1 MSNIILALMENDSP
15 DAFAND
21 VANAY
26 FQNPAHVRS
35 LLNDNCINECVDY
48 VLDNQRVEFDLS
60 DLALF
65 EDEPFFAKPSR
76 QRGKRKHNKKAVRR
90 KGSAKR
96 FRDRSRKCA
105 SEGHTIH
112 VYHRGMVGD
121 WSVRG
126 RALEEAGEVAV
137 RNSYRIVRDIE
148 VDPEALKEE
157 ETETRT
163 FTYADGFTLSM
174 SMSKSAW
181 EKEEEDDFDPDYN
194 WSKKY
199 DIPEFYWNDHYWDDR
214 HHADD
219 DSEDEDNGIK
229 LPAECQTWEFSPQEL
244 ADIMQKLANAT
255 PEQRALVRQFFAE
268 KL

>member
-1 MSNIILALMENDSP
+1 MNPVLALMQNDSP
-15 DAFAND
+15 DKFAND

-26 FQNPAHVRS
+26 FANPAHVRS
-35 LLNDNCINECVDY
+35 LLNENCINECVDY
-48 VLDNQRVEFDLS
+48 VLGNQRVEFDLS
-60 DLALF
+60 DLDLF
-65 EDEPFFAKPSR
+65 NEDEEQVFVKPSR
-76 QRGKRKHNKKAVRR
+76 QRGKRKHDKKAVKR

-105 SEGHTIH
+105 SEGHMCKM
-112 VYHRGMVGD
+112 YNRGLTGD
-121 WSVRG
+121 WGVRG
-126 RALEEAGEVAV
+126 RRLAETGQVACKTSQRLV
-137 RNSYRIVRDIE
+137 RNIE
-148 VDPEALKEE
+148 VDPEVQDEE
-157 ETETRT
+157 ETRT

-214 HHADD
+214 HYADD

-229 LPAECQTWEFSPQEL
+229 LPAECQTWEFTPQEL
-244 ADIMQKLANAT
+244 ADFMQKLATAT

>member
-1 MSNIILALMENDSP
+1 MNPVLALMENDSP
-15 DAFAND
+15 DKFAED

-26 FQNPAHVRS
+26 FANPTHVRR
-35 LLNDNCINECVDY
+35 LLNADCIESCVQY

-65 EDEPFFAKPSR
+65 EDEPFFTKPSR
-76 QRGKRKHNKKAVRR
+76 QRGKRKHDRKAVKR

-105 SEGHTIH
+105 SEGHTVH
-112 VYHRGMVGD
+112 VYHRGLVGD

-126 RALEEAGEVAV
+126 RTLEELGEVGV

-148 VDPEALKEE
+148 IDPEVQDEE
-157 ETETRT
+157 ETRT

-181 EKEEEDDFDPDYN
+181 RKEGENGLTPNYN
-194 WSKKY
+194 WSSQY
-199 DIPEFYWNDHYWDDR
+199 DVPEFYWNDHYWDDR
-214 HHADD
+214 RHADD
-219 DSEDEDNGIK
+219 DSKDEDNGIK
-229 LPAECQTWEFSPQEL
+229 IPTECQTWEFTPQEL
-244 ADIMQKLANAT
+244 ADFMQKLANAT
-255 PEQRALVRQFFAE
+255 PEQRAMVRQFFAE

>member
-1 MSNIILALMENDSP
+1 MNPVLALMETDSP

-26 FQNPAHVRS
+26 FQNPDHVRR
-35 LLNDNCINECVDY
+35 LLNTDCIESCVQY

-60 DLALF
+60 DLDLFNEDEALF
-65 EDEPFFAKPSR
+65 SKPSR
-76 QRGKRKHNKKAVRR
+76 QRGKRKHNKKAVKR

-105 SEGHTIH
+105 SEGHAVH

-126 RALEEAGEVAV
+126 RALEEAGEVTV
-137 RNSYRIVRDIE
+137 KNSYRIVRDIE
-148 VDPEALKEE
+148 VDPEMQDEE
-157 ETETRT
+157 ETRT

-181 EKEEEDDFDPDYN
+181 RKEEEDDFDPDFN
-194 WSKKY
+194 WNRKY

-214 HHADD
+214 RHADD
-219 DSEDEDNGIK
+219 DSEDEDNRIK
-229 LPAECQTWEFSPQEL
+229 IPAECQTWEFTPQEL
-244 ADIMQKLANAT
+244 ADFMQKLANAT